1 MITITGLTLKNPT
14 LLAAGILGTTGAS
27 LLRVA
32 RNGAGAVVT
41 KSIGC
46 APNAGHPNPSMIETE
61 CGFLNALGLPNP
73 GYRHYHKELQIASAA
88 GVPVIASIFGADA
101 REFAE
106 VALGLCDAADAIE
119 LNLSC
124 PHADRYGA
132 SVGIDPSLVREI
144 TSSVKDAVDIPVWAK
159 LTPNVTDI
167 TEIGLAA
174 QEGGADA
181 VVAINTVRTMAI
193 DIESGY
199 PILGNRFGGLSGTG
213 VKPIAVKCVYDLYDA
228 LDIPIIGVG
237 GISCWQDA
245 IEMILAG
252 ASAVQIG
259 SAVHTSLSVFS
270 EVADGIRDYCMARG
284 CEVEDICGMAHRVGV
299 A

>member
-1 MITITGLTLKNPT
+1 MITITGLELKNPT
-14 LLAAGILGTTGAS
+14 MLAAGILGTTGAS

-32 RNGAGAVVT
+32 RSGAGAVVT
-41 KSIGC
+41 KSIGP
-46 APNAGHPNPSMIETE
+46 APDAGHPNPSMVETE

-73 GYRHYHKELQIASAA
+73 GYHHYHEELMIAKK
-88 GVPVIASIFGADA
+88 GEVPVIVSIFGADA
-101 REFAE
+101 QEFVG
-106 VALGLCDAADAIE
+106 VALGLSDAADAIE

-132 SVGIDPSLVREI
+132 AVGIYPSTVREI
-144 TSSVKDAVDIPVWAK
+144 ASAVKEVVDIPVWAK

-181 VVAINTVRTMAI
+181 IVAINTVRAMAI
-193 DIESGY
+193 DIESGF
-199 PILGNRFGGLSGTG
+199 PILGNRFGGLSGSAI
-213 VKPIAVKCVYDLYDA
+213 KPIAIKCVYDLYGA

-245 IEMILAG
+245 VEMMMAG

-259 SAVHTSLSVFS
+259 SAVHTGLSVFT
-270 EVADGIRDYCMARG
+270 EITDGIRGYCRMHSY
-284 CEVEDICGMAHRVGV
+284 EVEGICGMAHKR
-299 A
+299 

>member
-46 APNAGHPNPSMIETE
+46 DPKAGHPNPSMIETE

-73 GYRHYHKELQIASAA
+73 GYHQYREELQIASAA
-88 GVPVIASIFGADA
+88 GVPVIVSIFGADA
-101 REFAE
+101 REFTK
-106 VALGLCDAADAIE
+106 VAVGLCDVADAIE

-132 SVGIDPSLVREI
+132 SVGVDPSLVREI
-144 TSSVKDAVDIPVWAK
+144 TSSVKEAVDIPVWAK
-159 LTPNVTDI
+159 LTPNITEI

-181 VVAINTVRTMAI
+181 VVAINTVRAMAI

-213 VKPIAVKCVYDLYDA
+213 VKPIAVKCVYDLYAA

-259 SAVHTSLSVFS
+259 SAVHVGLSVFA
-270 EVADGIRDYCMARG
+270 EVAEGIRGYCLANG
-284 CEVEDICGMAHRVGV
+284 CEVEDICGMAHRVAV